1 MLDYWV
7 SYIDSTV
14 GSTVTPLTRWSFLKQ
29 TNSEAAN
36 VDQFAVGNTMH
47 RYRVVGC
54 GNKIRFPYW
63 LTLRCCHWLS
73 WHVQIPH
80 EATRASCCQVDMIEE
95 PQQQRNISACAE
107 ILKFDQKFVRQ
118 FLREEFMRESTIY
131 QEILHE
137 GESNLVLRQLAR
149 RVGQISPEVRSRIQQ
164 LPLAQL
170 EVGEALLDF
179 GSMQDLTDWLQTR

>member
-1 MLDYWV
+1 VRLWEQDPV
-7 SYIDSTV
+7 PLLANPALLPLAVLARTDS
-14 GSTVTPLTRWSFLKQ
+14 PTRLLEQ
-29 TNSEAAN
+29 VAA
-36 VDQFAVGNTMH
+36 
-47 RYRVVGC
+47 
-54 GNKIRFPYW
+54 
-63 LTLRCCHWLS
+63 
-73 WHVQIPH
+73 
-80 EATRASCCQVDMIEE
+80 QVDMIEE

-107 ILKFDQKFVRQ
+107 ILAALKFDQKFVRQ

-170 EVGEALLDF
+170 EELGEALLDF